1 MKKSFMMLAALPLL
15 LAACGEDDSVTVTP
29 SNAEIKCGETVTLS
43 ASSKDVT
50 WSSLDA
56 DIASVDNKGVV
67 TGNHVGQTRIEAADK
82 DGNNGSSEITVIA
95 SNNNFKAPLLTW
107 GLTEEAIK
115 KSMESWNLQI
125 EETGEQNTVT
135 YSTAGDFPMYSYAFD
150 EKEGMLSAAL
160 GVSTDMDEK
169 LGLEGWLDERYWYQS
184 ETEDGDFLYY
194 DAKDETSAT
203 MAIVYGYDPDNDYVY
218 VVWTPISNTKAGDMT
233 GAAKKAA
240 LKALHAAIVK

>member
-15 LAACGEDDSVTVTP
+15 LAACGEDSVTVTP
-29 SNAEIKCGETVTLS
+29 SNAEIKCGETITLS
-43 ASSKDVT
+43 SSSKDVT
-50 WSSLDA
+50 WSSLDTQ
-56 DIASVDNKGVV
+56 IASVDDKGVV
-67 TGNHVGQTRIEAADK
+67 TGKHVGQTYIEATDK

-95 SNNNFKAPLLTW
+95 SNNNFTAPLLTW

-125 EETGEQNTVT
+125 EETDEPNTVT
-135 YSTAGDFPMYSYAFD
+135 YSTAGDFPLYSYAFD

-169 LGLEGWLDERYWYQS
+169 LDLEGWLDERYWYQS

-194 DAKDETSAT
+194 DAKDEASAT
-203 MAIVYGYDPDNDYVY
+203 MAIVYGLDPVNDYVY
-218 VVWTPISNTKAGDMT
+218 VVWTPISNTRAGNMT